1 MLEFL
6 LRILLAGVVGL
17 FIGVL
22 TTNSRNARMFA
33 LAAMA
38 AAILTITS
46 TEFYKIA
53 AGPWFTDPGR
63 LSAQIISALGFIG
76 TGLIWIGDDSQVR
89 GLSVAAS
96 LWLTA
101 ITGMLIGAGLRNMT
115 VTAVLVVIMIYWIS
129 DKIIKWKKLDKR

>member
-1 MLEFL
+1 MFEFL
-6 LRILLAGVVGL
+6 LRILLAGAVGL
-17 FIGVL
+17 VIGVL

-33 LAAMA
+33 LAAMG

-46 TEFYKIA
+46 TEFYKII

-63 LSAQIISALGFIG
+63 LSAQIIAALGFIG
-76 TGLIWIGDDSQVR
+76 TGLIWIGDNSQVR

-101 ITGMLIGAGLRNMT
+101 ITGMLIGAGLKNMT
-115 VTAVLVVIMIYWIS
+115 VTAVLVVILIYWIS
-129 DKIIKWKKLDKR
+129 DKIIKWKKLDRR